1 MAKAET
7 IASVVPETAAEGE
20 VRISAV
26 EAHCLRLP
34 YKGAVEFHS
43 VKQTS
48 AEYVLLVLKLDNGM
62 EAIAEAV
69 CRPEFS
75 GEDARAL
82 AYVIDTFFAPVLT
95 GADPLDHQSLLGA
108 VGRFK
113 GCTAAQA
120 MVDIALW
127 DARGKILGQ
136 PVWRLLGGGPVAPVP
151 LTWIAHGND
160 RKAQTEEACRIV
172 DERGYK
178 GMKLKTWKRSNEDVL
193 LVRDVRKALGDD
205 ITIYVDCNGSYSETE
220 VRTILARVSEY
231 DVAFIEDPCRLTDV
245 DRQRDLANALPV
257 AILGDT
263 YCNSLNAVHRLIHA
277 RAIGGASVKL
287 RRTGLS
293 ESLKIIA
300 LCQAAG
306 IPAVIGTDSS
316 SRIGSMARVHLR
328 MAVPYLSPWPIE
340 THFFD
345 KLADDVFAGDFQF
358 SDGQITPTDAPGF
371 GASIDQ
377 AALEKYV
384 F

>member
-1 MAKAET
+1 MANTET
-7 IASVVPETAAEGE
+7 LDGAAPATAVEGE
-20 VRISAV
+20 ARIIGV

-48 AEYVLLVLKLDNGM
+48 AEYVLLVVKLDNGI
-62 EAIAEAV
+62 EGIAEAV

-82 AYVIDTFFAPVLT
+82 AYVIDTFFAPVLI
-95 GADPLDHQSLLGA
+95 GADPLDHLSLLGA

-113 GCTAAQA
+113 GCAAA
-120 MVDIALW
+120 LALVDIALW
-127 DARGKILGQ
+127 DARGKIFAQ

-160 RKAQTEEACRIV
+160 RKAQTDEACRIV
-172 DERGYK
+172 EERGYK
-178 GMKLKTWKRSNEDVL
+178 GMKLKTWKRSEEDVL

-205 ITIYVDCNGSYSETE
+205 IIIYVDCNSSYSETE
-220 VRTILARVSEY
+220 ARTILTRISDY
-231 DVAFIEDPCRLTDV
+231 DVSFIEDPCRLADL

-263 YCNSLNAVHRLIHA
+263 YCNSLNAVHRLAQA
-277 RAIGGASVKL
+277 RAIGAASVKL
-287 RRTGLS
+287 RRTGLV

-328 MAVPYLSPWPIE
+328 MAIPYLSPWPIE

-371 GASIDQ
+371 GASIDRR
-377 AALEKYV
+377 ALEKYA